1 MNGGS
6 GTTVHELIHAIGFV
20 HMQSATTR
28 DDFVI
33 INFDNIDSTKTGNFD
48 KYNSATIN
56 MYNTTY
62 DYVSI
67 MHYGRKAFTNDG
79 EDTITTIDPDFQDV
93 IGQRTQM
100 SNGDITRIQRMYNC
114 ST

>member
-1 MNGGS
+1 MNVGS

-33 INFDNIDSTKTGNFD
+33 INYDNIDPTKTGNFD

-56 MYNTTY
+56 MYGTAY
-62 DYVSI
+62 DYASI
-67 MHYGRKAFTNDG
+67 MHYGKKAFTTDG
-79 EDTITTIDPDFQDV
+79 SDTITTIDSAYQDV

-100 SNGDITRIQRMYNC
+100 SNGDITRIKKMYNC
-114 ST
+114 TT